1 MVLREQIHKGCSS
14 FSSVY
19 MRQSPQTD
27 KKCDVHKEILV
38 DGIEYDYGVCR
49 ETCGT
54 SNCNIDH
61 EIAVIDRTEC
71 YSCSVQKDFMG
82 NIIGQGDGSC
92 WNSPNPDDTEYCT
105 GDQVCLTEMTV
116 EWWSKGEQTVSL
128 QRRCG
133 NKPVGG
139 NWACGVEDM
148 APYLA
153 KSCNAACEGDLCN
166 DGLDIEDYFA
176 ENNVEECFTCTYG
189 EFYNGNALSNSNLY
203 CTNPIADTG
212 TVPTQKCPKYATAA
226 CFTAATWHYA
236 ANGDE
241 LEEDF
246 KGCSAF
252 KLDDDDLQCD
262 NYVINGITYNN
273 CRSTCDEDNC
283 NRITPQKKKS
293 CFTCAATFD
302 AEMNLIGYGE
312 SSCFSNNPNPALT
325 QECENE
331 DDYCITDLEADWF
344 LNGRQEYRI
353 RRGCSE
359 KVCLKITHLYRY
371 SSVDN
376 LVISF
381 FTKLTLFTLSRFS
394 LLMRDVWKAQ
404 QAMIKCCIKIA
415 QKPAPNHFV
424 TTILILSLKCFRLD
438 VISHV
443 THVNISNILMEL
455 YLATRTVETIQ
466 N

>member
-92 WNSPNPDDTEYCT
+92 WNSPNPADTEYCT